1 MWKRLSVLWAVVRG
15 DARHL
20 WLAIRHP
27 NAPVWLKPAALLLA
41 VYVIS
46 PIDFIPDAIPVLGMM
61 DDIVLIPLAL
71 RFLLKRLPATV
82 LADIG
87 RTAT

>member
-20 WLAIRHP
+20 WLAMRHP
-27 NAPVWLKPAALLLA
+27 QAQVWLKPAAVLLA
-41 VYVIS
+41 IYVIS
-46 PIDFIPDAIPVLGMM
+46 PIDFIPDAIPVLGLM
-61 DDIVLIPLAL
+61 DDIVLSPLAL
-71 RFLLKRLPATV
+71 RFLLKKLPASV

-87 RTAT
+87 RAAT